1 MAHWYALQTRPLK
14 ETLIAQQLEN
24 RGFPVFYPQL
34 HVKPVNPRARTVRP
48 FFPGY
53 VFVKVDLDQVG
64 ISLFQYLPFAV
75 GLVSFGGVPAVVEPE
90 LIQVVH
96 QRLEQINA
104 AGGELFEQLHHGDR
118 VEIVHGVFAGYE
130 AIFDARLRDSDRV
143 RVLIELLG
151 QRQIALEL
159 VVGHLQRK

>member
-1 MAHWYALQTRPLK
+1 M
-14 ETLIAQQLEN
+14 IAQQLEG

-48 FFPGY
+48 FLPCY
-53 VFVKVDLDQVG
+53 MFVKADLDQVG
-64 ISLFQYLPFAV
+64 ISLFQYMPFAV
-75 GLVSFGGVPAVVEPE
+75 GLVSFGGVPAPVDPV
-90 LIQVVH
+90 LIQLLH
-96 QRLEQINA
+96 ERLTQLNA
-104 AGGELFEQLHHGDR
+104 AGGELLGSLQPGDR
-118 VEIVHGVFAGYE
+118 VAIVHGAFVGYE

-159 VVGHLQRK
+159 AVGHLQKTS